1 MREKRGNEWKME
13 GDRRELSTESAK
25 GKRKDKQRRIK
36 RERERSREMRVIKL
50 KKGERLSTN

>member
-1 MREKRGNEWKME
+1 ME

-25 GKRKDKQRRIK
+25 GKKKDKQRRIK